1 MLLGQAIN
9 FGLLD
14 INPEG
19 VLLITEGPNDEP
31 FIKTMAE
38 HFGISTKH
46 VQFLNIGTQAR
57 SLSAVVTAL
66 GALCPNLEV
75 RIIRDYDF
83 CLLDPQERL
92 VSEKIKIGGKCNR
105 PV

>member
-1 MLLGQAIN
+1 LGQAIN
-9 FGLLD
+9 LGLLD

-19 VLLITEGPNDEP
+19 VLLITEGHDEP

-38 HFGISTKH
+38 RFRISTKH

-66 GALCPNLEV
+66 SALCPELEV
-75 RIIRDYDF
+75 RIIHDYDF
-83 CLLDPQERL
+83 CLLDPEERL
-92 VSEKIKIGGKCNR
+92 MSEKIKIGGGKCNC

>member
-1 MLLGQAIN
+1 VLLGQAIN

-46 VQFLNIGTQAR
+46 VQFLNIGTQA
-57 SLSAVVTAL
+57 VVTAL

-83 CLLDPQERL
+83 CLLDSQERL
-92 VSEKIKIGGKCNR
+92 VFKKIKIGGGKCNR